1 MQRTL
6 IISFAVLACAVILL
20 SIAPALSPVA
30 GQTIPPMPATSTP
43 GGPTA
48 TPDPNGCNQPYCA
61 PPIQTQAPTATPGGP
76 TPTPDPNACNQ
87 PYCTPPIQPPRETAT
102 PGVDPGIGDDNPP
115 TGPGIINTPMPQPLG
130 LPDMAHLHFLPCIE
144 GL

>member
-20 SIAPALSPVA
+20 SIAPAA
-30 GQTIPPMPATSTP
+30 ARITGQTIPPMPATS
-43 GGPTA
+43 
-48 TPDPNGCNQPYCA
+48 
-61 PPIQTQAPTATPGGP
+61 TPGGP